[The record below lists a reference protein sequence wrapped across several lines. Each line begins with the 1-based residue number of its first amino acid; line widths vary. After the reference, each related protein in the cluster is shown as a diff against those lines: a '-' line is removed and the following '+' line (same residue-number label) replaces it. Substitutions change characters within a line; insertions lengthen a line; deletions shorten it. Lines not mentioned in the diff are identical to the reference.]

1 LKIPSLHE
9 LKQELQ
15 NRPPSELLEYCLR
28 LVRFKQENKELM
40 SYLLFESND
49 LATYIEKVREETRTA
64 FQEVNKTQLYFA
76 KKNLRRILRQLNKH
90 IRYTASR
97 QAETEWLL
105 NFCTLL
111 AESGIDIKK
120 SPAIHNI
127 MKSQIKKIEKAM
139 EGLHEDLQYDY
150 RKPLKELQV
159 WK

>member
-1 LKIPSLHE
+1 LKIPSVHE

-15 NRPPSELLEYCLR
+15 NRPHSDLLEYCLR
-28 LVRFKQENKELM
+28 LARFKLENKELL

-49 LATYIEKVREETRTA
+49 LAGYIEKISEDTRTA

-90 IRYTASR
+90 IRYAASK
-97 QAETEWLL
+97 QAEAEWLL

-111 AESGIDIKK
+111 AESGIAIKK
-120 SPAIHNI
+120 SPVIHNI
-127 MKSQIKKIEKAM
+127 MKAQIKKIEKAID
-139 EGLHEDLQYDY
+139 GLHEDLQYDY
-150 RKPLKELQV
+150 RKPLKDLQI